1 MRIATEEFF
10 SVIDSYCCLTGL
22 DLGLNT

>member
-10 SVIDSYCCLTGL
+10 FCSCILVVA
-22 DLGLNT
+22 

>member
-10 SVIDSYCCLTGL
+10 SVM
-22 DLGLNT
+22 